1 MDPHLVPA
9 LLGANRTRA
18 WRVLREIVQTALQAA
33 VLYLVLSTL
42 IGRFEIRQISMEP
55 TFHAGQRVV
64 VSRWER
70 LVAPWLSGAAIAHA
84 EGNQPIEPLGL
95 QRGHVVVIAPSPE
108 RGSESLI
115 KRVIG
120 LPGDTLS
127 ISGGGVWIN
136 GSLLDEPYVHGLPT
150 TCWNTC
156 QPLRLAPG
164 MYFVMGDNRPNSLD
178 SRSFGPVPGKD
189 IVGRVVLR
197 YWPLNAIEYYP

>member
-1 MDPHLVPA
+1 MNPRPRAEASEEFPRHL
-9 LLGANRTRA
+9 RRA
-18 WRVLREIVQTALQAA
+18 LREIVQTALQAV

-42 IGRFEIRQISMEP
+42 MGRFEIRQISMEP

-70 LVAPWLSGAAIAHA
+70 LVAPWLSGASIAHA
-84 EGNQPIEPLGL
+84 EGDQPIEPLGL
-95 QRGHVVVIAPSPE
+95 QRGRVVVIEPSPA

-127 ISGGGVWIN
+127 IVGGSVWVN
-136 GSLLDEPYVHGLPT
+136 GARVDEPYVHGLPT
-150 TCWNTC
+150 SCWNAC
-156 QPLRLAPG
+156 QPVTLPPG
-164 MYFVMGDNRPNSLD
+164 EYFVMGDNRPNSLD
-178 SRSFGPVPGKD
+178 SRSFGLVPGKD

-197 YWPLNAIEYYP
+197 YWPIDSLEFYP